1 MTREDRFM
9 FGLIG
14 AWLLVLL
21 AAVAGPIAQGLL
33 ALWRGSRWP
42 R

>member
-1 MTREDRFM
+1 MNLASRFTL
-9 FGLIG
+9 GLIG
-14 AWLLVLL
+14 AWLLVVL
-21 AAVAGPIAQGLL
+21 AACAGPIAQGLL